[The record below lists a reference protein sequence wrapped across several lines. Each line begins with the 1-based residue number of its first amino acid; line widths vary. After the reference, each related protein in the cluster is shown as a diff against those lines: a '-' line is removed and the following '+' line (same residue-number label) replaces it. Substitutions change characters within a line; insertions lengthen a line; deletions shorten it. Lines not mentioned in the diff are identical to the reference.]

1 MIKNKIYVGIDP
13 DVENSGIAIL
23 DKNSKIKLQ
32 FKILDYFE
40 LFDYLRQLNNK
51 HDILVVIEKG
61 ELNKTLFK
69 AEAVYRNTKGNNTK
83 KLKFGLKVA
92 SRTGRNFE
100 ATNIIIKFCEYVN
113 INYKIYVPK
122 SKKFDAK
129 FVKQAFGYAGQT
141 NQDKRDALRCIAGYF

>member
-1 MIKNKIYVGIDP
+1 MIKNKIYIGIDP

-23 DKNSKIKLQ
+23 DKKSKIKLQ

-40 LFDYLRQLNNK
+40 LFDYLIQLNNK

-61 ELNKTLFK
+61 ELNKAIFTAHKSKTK
-69 AEAVYRNTKGNNTK
+69 AI
-83 KLKFGLKVA
+83 A
-92 SRTGRNFE
+92 SKIGSSVGRNFE